1 MCPHPYPP
9 SQRKSYLHVDMCNQW
24 SIPERRGYLLKDVAP
39 SLFSIALLLSFRYI
53 LENGRIKVLHSM
65 RTVAVF
71 SR

>member
-1 MCPHPYPP
+1 
-9 SQRKSYLHVDMCNQW
+9 MCNQW

-39 SLFSIALLLSFRYI
+39 SLLSIALILSFRYV
-53 LENGRIKVLHSM
+53 LENGRIKILHSM